1 MPKRW
6 LTVAVVDA
14 TPLELTDP
22 CSPAVVTSTEITRQY
37 PLDLS
42 ARRYARGPVAGRR
55 SIDPVA
61 RRYARGPVAGKKIP
75 PIVAGMPW
83 LVEAPHRRSTRFAG
97 RGHAAAAGRGLDAAA
112 AGRGPRHPQPV
123 AGSTRPQPVATR

>member
-1 MPKRW
+1 MPRRW
-6 LTVAVVDA
+6 MFTVAVVDA

-22 CSPAVVTSTEITRQY
+22 CLPAVATSTEITGKF

-42 ARRYARGPVAGRR
+42 
-55 SIDPVA
+55 A

-75 PIVAGMPW
+75 PIVAAMPW
-83 LVEAPHRRSTRFAG
+83 LVEAPLTGLKHPQPVAGSTRPQPVAG
-97 RGHAAAAGRGLDAAA
+97 STR
-112 AGRGPRHPQPV
+112 PQPV